1 MELVDLA
8 SIFGAVAFAVLAVVI
23 CLRWEPMMVL
33 VFAGAILDLYLGL
46 DIKLEVE
53 TVVLRVS
60 DGIAVMA
67 AGAAILRLF
76 VMRSIDVPMRWWL
89 ATCICWGVA
98 AVYGAML
105 YGFITSLSFYR
116 QHFYLS
122 AVAFYFMTFHLS
134 VEEVRRLMV
143 MWIGAATVIMMYSVV
158 ASINPALVVEFVA
171 DAGNLRAYAVERMI
185 VASAAMVMCQ
195 AALICLGDWA
205 EERAA
210 LFVRVL
216 AIMLIVAMF
225 LQFHRTTWL
234 AFIASGLAMALIGR
248 RNFARLAPVS
258 ALVVSVLVILWL
270 AGLAVGQDFLTAA
283 VSQAISEPLDERQST
298 AIWRIEGWRILVGE
312 AIGQGPFR
320 ILFGGGFGVG
330 YERQIGNANIIY
342 SPHNMYVEIFLNAGL
357 IGLLPMLA
365 FFASLLQ
372 RALMQRRALLQSG
385 SLDPSIATALVVS
398 IIVYCVSYSLGY
410 DQGVLLGFLA
420 AALSFR
426 PAIPQQEAAR

>member
-1 MELVDLA
+1 MELVDLV

-33 VFAGAILDLYLGL
+33 VFAGAILDMYLGL
-46 DIKLEVE
+46 DVKLEVE
-53 TVVLRVS
+53 TVALRVS

-76 VMRSIDVPMRWWL
+76 VMRSIDIPMRWWL

-105 YGFITSLSFYR
+105 YGFITALSFYR
-116 QHFYLS
+116 QHFYLC

-143 MWIGAATVIMMYSVV
+143 IWIAAATVIMIYSVI
-158 ASINPALVVEFVA
+158 ASINPALVGEFVA
-171 DAGNLRAYAVERMI
+171 DTGNLRAYALERVI
-185 VASAAMVMCQ
+185 VAGAAMVMCQ
-195 AALICLGDWA
+195 AALICLGDWTGEKNA
-205 EERAA
+205 I
-210 LFVRVL
+210 FVRVL

-225 LQFHRTTWL
+225 LQYHRTTWL
-234 AFIASGLAMALIGR
+234 AFIASGLAMALISR
-248 RNFARLAPVS
+248 RNFARLAPVL
-258 ALVVSVLVILWL
+258 ALVASVLIILWL
-270 AGLAVGQDFLTAA
+270 AGLAVGQDFLTTA
-283 VSQAISEPLDERQST
+283 VTQAISEPLDERQST

-320 ILFGGGFGVG
+320 TLFGGGFGVG
-330 YERQIGNANIIY
+330 YERQMGNASIIY

-365 FFASLLQ
+365 FFGSLLQ
-372 RALMQRRALLQSG
+372 RALKRRRSLAQSDG
-385 SLDPSIATALVVS
+385 LDPSIAIALIVS
-398 IIVYCVSYSLGY
+398 IIVYCISYSLGY
-410 DQGVLLGFLA
+410 DQAVLLGLLA
-420 AALSFR
+420 TTLSLR
-426 PAIPQQEAAR
+426 PAVPDQEAAR